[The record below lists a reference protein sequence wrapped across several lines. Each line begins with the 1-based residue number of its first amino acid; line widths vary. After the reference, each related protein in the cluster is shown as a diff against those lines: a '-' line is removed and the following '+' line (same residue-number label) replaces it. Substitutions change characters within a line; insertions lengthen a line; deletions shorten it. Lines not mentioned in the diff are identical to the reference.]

1 MSRKTGSGRRFMI
14 AKNLI
19 MMLATLA
26 AILVAIFAWY
36 TNNSTVTAEG
46 TSISAKAAENVELAL
61 PEIIQVNDRQV
72 NSFPLSNEKWKTSI
86 SFNNSGFLKDL
97 VKDVT
102 SDGKQFVVPNF
113 QAASGLKEG
122 RKVIADDVWVE
133 GLSSQTALTNDIV
146 NDDDQYNYISLDF
159 YLRSKLRDIS
169 VVADSF
175 LAAGSEMGVDD
186 SGKVTKDVNG
196 NVTSARSLIGNNVY
210 RPSTYGDVKGSEAFS
225 SDAIVGAMRVSLE
238 CAPVDGTTTNQ
249 TTNVTTET
257 TFKGQEK
264 WSDASSLR
272 FVWLPRPDLYLHTD
286 NNSNLWRLYTGIKPA
301 GNAAIGNKMT
311 AEEVNTLAKQL
322 NYCHSFYEGNFITNT
337 TVPKGLTY
345 HKYWDKANY
354 SAEEAAPTWD
364 DGGTAREATN
374 PDIFKVSVTKN
385 DEDLGKVGHYPTL
398 GQSVKVADNA
408 LEASKSITFTA
419 AEDDN
424 RETTG
429 YYVYKCKLN
438 IWIEGEDA
446 EARRSMNNGMFTL
459 ELDFGT

>member
-1 MSRKTGSGRRFMI
+1 MSKKTGSGRRFMI

-46 TSISAKAAENVELAL
+46 TTISAKSAENVELAL
-61 PEIIQVNDRQV
+61 PEHVEV
-72 NSFPLSNEKWKTSI
+72 NSQLVESFPIKNKSWSTSI

-102 SDGKQFVVPNF
+102 SGGKQFVVPNF
-113 QAASGLKEG
+113 QAASGLQEG

-133 GLSSQTALTNDIV
+133 GLSSQQALKNEVV

-159 YLRSKLRDIS
+159 YLRSKTKDIS
-169 VVADSF
+169 VIADSF
-175 LAAGSEMGVDD
+175 LAAGSEKGIDD
-186 SGKVTKDVNG
+186 SGEVTKDADDNI
-196 NVTSARSLIGNNVY
+196 TSVRSLIGSNVY
-210 RPSTYGDVKGSEAFS
+210 RPSTYGDVNGNSAFS

-238 CAPVDGTTTNQ
+238 CAPVDGTTTDSS
-249 TTNVTTET
+249 THVTTET
-257 TFKGQEK
+257 TYNGESE
-264 WSDASSLR
+264 WSDASALK
-272 FVWLPRPDLYLHTD
+272 FVWLPRPDLYLLTD
-286 NNSNLWRLYTGIKPA
+286 NDSSNWRLYTGIKPS
-301 GNAAIGNKMT
+301 GNDAKGSLTAAD
-311 AEEVNTLAKQL
+311 VDTLAKQEI
-322 NYCHSFYEGNFITNT
+322 YCHSFFEGNYINN

-354 SAEEAAPTWD
+354 NDQEPAPTWL
-364 DGGTAREATN
+364 DGENSFAATN

-398 GQSVKVADNA
+398 GQSVRVADNA
-408 LEASKSITFTA
+408 LEDSKSITFLS
-419 AEDDN
+419 AEDN
-424 RETTG
+424 RETEG